1 MRRNTKTKATLALA
15 GLSGLLLGTTM
26 DCSVPLCDERPG
38 DPRCNGNADGGTADL
53 ALTTTRLSKNGG
65 RVSITAKVATGTAV
79 KLVLPGNLEV
89 GCTVD
94 ASGSGSCD
102 VSMAQLAAVTPGQ
115 ISVTLKAADKSL
127 SAKLRIFQPPTFMD
141 AAGMKATYST
151 GARQPSW
158 VQVAKGH
165 VFAAVDSATNR
176 GIDEYQLS
184 GTSLQAV
191 SPREPFRS
199 TMLLTT
205 MLDVSEA
212 QVVRTTLNGAMF
224 SLENADLSATVDT
237 YTSFKMLNLT
247 KVNWVGANRDST
259 VVAVAGEGTDG
270 PLKAFTL
277 PTPGQTNSSAVT
289 LSGATT
295 KAVTR
300 VAVGKLTDTSG
311 PDVVAAHADG
321 ASVFLQKAGTAS
333 PALDQ
338 TLSTMVGSKL
348 IGPGLTAMAL
358 GDIDRDGLDDI
369 VAVQGASIIVLSID
383 GTTVTS
389 TPVLSNLP
397 QTVDAAAVGDV
408 SGDGK
413 PDLVIGQKAGAM
425 LTVFINQAP

>member
-1 MRRNTKTKATLALA
+1 MRRNTTTKTTLALA

-38 DPRCNGNADGGTADL
+38 DPRCTADGGTTADL
-53 ALTTTRLSKNGG
+53 VLSTTRLSKNGG
-65 RVSITAKVATGTAV
+65 RVNITAKVATGTAV

-102 VSMAQLAAVTPGQ
+102 VSMAQLASVTPGQ
-115 ISVTLKAADKSL
+115 ISVTLKAADKTL
-127 SAKLRIFQPPTFMD
+127 STKLRIFQPPTFMD
-141 AAGMKATYST
+141 AAGMKATLST
-151 GARQPSW
+151 GARQPAW

-165 VFAAVDSATNR
+165 VFSAEDSVTNR
-176 GIDEYQLS
+176 RIGEYVIS
-184 GTSLQAV
+184 GTTFQGV
-191 SPREPFRS
+191 TNPREPFVN
-199 TMLLTT
+199 TMPLTT
-205 MLDVSEA
+205 MLDVSEN
-212 QVVRTTLNGAMF
+212 QVVRATLGAGMF
-224 SLENADLSATVDT
+224 SVENADLAATVDT

-247 KVNWVGANRDST
+247 KVNSVAASRDST

-270 PLKAFTL
+270 PLKAYTL
-277 PTPGQTNSSAVT
+277 PAPGQTNSNAVT
-289 LSGATT
+289 LTGATT

-300 VAVGKLTDTSG
+300 VGVGKLSDTSG
-311 PDVVAAHADG
+311 PDIIAAHADG
-321 ASVFLQKAGTAS
+321 ASVFLQKTGTAA

-338 TLSTMVGSKL
+338 TLSTMVGAKL
-348 IGPGLTAMAL
+348 IGPGLTAMAV

-397 QTVDAAAVGDV
+397 MTVDAAAVGDV

-425 LTVFINQAP
+425 LTVFINQAQ

>member
-38 DPRCNGNADGGTADL
+38 DPRCTADGGTSADL

-115 ISVTLKAADKSL
+115 ISVTLKAADKTL

-158 VQVAKGH
+158 VQVSQSH
-165 VFAAVDSATNR
+165 VFATDESSTSMNFR
-176 GIDEYQLS
+176 IDEFALS
-184 GTSLQAV
+184 GTTLMATAARDTHFGFIPLGVMIAISDGQTVKATPQAG
-191 SPREPFRS
+191 
-199 TMLLTT
+199 MI
-205 MLDVSEA
+205 
-212 QVVRTTLNGAMF
+212 N
-224 SLENADLSATVDT
+224 LENADLSGAT

-277 PTPGQTNSSAVT
+277 PTPGQTNSNAVT
-289 LSGATT
+289 LSGATA

-321 ASVFLQKAGTAS
+321 ASVFLQKAGTAN

-348 IGPGLTAMAL
+348 IGPGLSAMAL

>member
-1 MRRNTKTKATLALA
+1 MRRNGKTNATLALA
-15 GLSGLLLGTTM
+15 GLSGLVLGTTI

-38 DPRCNGNADGGTADL
+38 DPRCTGDAGTTADL
-53 ALTTTRLSKNGG
+53 TLTTTRLSKNGG
-65 RVSITAKVATGTAV
+65 RVNITAKVATGTAV

-94 ASGSGSCD
+94 AAGNGTCD
-102 VSMAQLAAVTPGQ
+102 VSMSQLAAVTPGQ
-115 ISVTLKAADKSL
+115 ITVTLKAGDKTL
-127 SAKLRIFQPPTFMD
+127 STKLRIFQPPTFMD
-141 AAGMKATYST
+141 VTGMKATLST
-151 GARQPSW
+151 GARQPGW

-165 VFAAVDSATNR
+165 VFSGVDSATNR
-176 GIDEYQLS
+176 GVDEYQLT
-184 GTSLQAV
+184 GTTLAGL

-199 TMLLTT
+199 TVPLTT
-205 MLDVSEA
+205 MLDVSEN
-212 QVVRTTLNGAMF
+212 QVVRATLGAGMF
-224 SLENADLSATVDT
+224 SLENADLAATVDT

-247 KVNWVGANRDST
+247 KVNGVSASRDST
-259 VVAVAGEGTDG
+259 VVAVAGEGVDG
-270 PLKAFTL
+270 PLKAYTL

-300 VAVGKLTDTSG
+300 VGVGKLTDTSG

-321 ASVFLQKAGTAS
+321 ASVFLQKAGTAN

-348 IGPGLTAMAL
+348 IGPGLTAMAI

-397 QTVDAAAVGDV
+397 AMVDAAAVGDV

-425 LTVFINQAP
+425 LTVFVNQAQ

>member
-38 DPRCNGNADGGTADL
+38 DPRCTADGGTSADL

-115 ISVTLKAADKSL
+115 ISVTLKAADKTL

-158 VQVAKGH
+158 VQVSQSH
-165 VFAAVDSATNR
+165 VFATDESSTSMNFR
-176 GIDEYQLS
+176 IDEFALS
-184 GTSLQAV
+184 GTTLTATAARDTHFGFIPLGVMIAISEGQTIKATPQAG
-191 SPREPFRS
+191 
-199 TMLLTT
+199 MI
-205 MLDVSEA
+205 
-212 QVVRTTLNGAMF
+212 N
-224 SLENADLSATVDT
+224 LENADLSGAM

-289 LSGATT
+289 LSGVTT

>member
-15 GLSGLLLGTTM
+15 GLSGLLLGTTI

-38 DPRCNGNADGGTADL
+38 DPRCTADGGTSADL

-115 ISVTLKAADKSL
+115 ISVTLKAADKTL

-158 VQVAKGH
+158 VQVSQSH
-165 VFAAVDSATNR
+165 VFATDESSTSMNFR
-176 GIDEYQLS
+176 IDEFALS
-184 GTSLQAV
+184 GTTLTATAARDTHFGFIPLGVMIAISEGQTIKATPQAG
-191 SPREPFRS
+191 
-199 TMLLTT
+199 MI
-205 MLDVSEA
+205 
-212 QVVRTTLNGAMF
+212 N
-224 SLENADLSATVDT
+224 LENADLSGAM

-289 LSGATT
+289 LSGVTT

>member
-1 MRRNTKTKATLALA
+1 MRRNATTKATLALA

-38 DPRCNGNADGGTADL
+38 DPRCTADGGTTADL
-53 ALTTTRLSKNGG
+53 VLSTTRLSKNGG
-65 RVSITAKVATGTAV
+65 RVNITAKVATGTAV

-94 ASGSGSCD
+94 ASGNGSCD
-102 VSMAQLAAVTPGQ
+102 VSMAQLASVTPGQ
-115 ISVTLKAADKSL
+115 ISVTLKAADKTL
-127 SAKLRIFQPPTFMD
+127 STKLRIFQPPTFMD
-141 AAGMKATYST
+141 AAGMKATFST
-151 GARQPSW
+151 GARQPTW

-165 VFAAVDSATNR
+165 VFSAEDNATNR
-176 GIDEYQLS
+176 RVVEYQLS
-184 GTSLQAV
+184 GTTLTGLN
-191 SPREPFRS
+191 PREVFVTPPA
-199 TMLLTT
+199 LTT
-205 MLDVSEA
+205 MLDVTEGQA
-212 QVVRTTLNGAMF
+212 VRATATGGMF
-224 SLENADLSATVDT
+224 SVENVDLMSTVEL

-247 KVNWVGANRDST
+247 KVNSVAASRDST

-270 PLKAFTL
+270 PLKAYTL
-277 PTPGQTNSSAVT
+277 PSPGQTNSNAVT
-289 LSGATT
+289 LTGATT

-300 VAVGKLTDTSG
+300 VGVGKLSDTSG
-311 PDVVAAHADG
+311 PDIIAAHADG
-321 ASVFLQKAGTAS
+321 ASVFLQRTGTAA

-338 TLSTMVGSKL
+338 TLSTMVGAKL
-348 IGPGLTAMAL
+348 IGPGLTAMAV

-397 QTVDAAAVGDV
+397 MTVDAAAVGDV

-425 LTVFINQAP
+425 LTVFINQAQ